1 MEGSLLGAALALKTA
16 YTSMSRPVTAITN
29 FFEKITS
36 GSISKK
42 STNFSAQ
49 ALLKVLDAYIKHQTK
64 ADEVKLDV
72 IRALE
77 TWNAE
82 RPDPLSYELSM
93 GFTSFLEEINLCI
106 TPQTHHFQQL
116 KHRLGTVEIREA
128 RQLDMK
134 KKHLDLVKKQ
144 DEAAGKHGPNA
155 IEALILKDQIDESNF
170 NMGLL
175 EGQIAEAA
183 EDCLL
188 SSFKD
193 IAEWIAE
200 NFRYL
205 GAHAENVKVG
215 VVELESQILKRQ
227 EEVRHDKSIG
237 ISRRLYFPKG
247 MKRGSR
253 STLFWKRN
261 G

>member
-1 MEGSLLGAALALKTA
+1 MEGSLLGAPLALKTA
-16 YTSMSRPVTAITN
+16 YTNMSRPVTAISN
-29 FFEKITS
+29 FFEKITPS
-36 GSISKK
+36 SISKK
-42 STNFSAQ
+42 SSNFSAQ

-72 IRALE
+72 IQALE
-77 TWNAE
+77 KWNSE

-93 GFTSFLEEINLCI
+93 GFTSLLEEINLCI
-106 TPQTHHFQQL
+106 TPQAHHFQQL
-116 KHRLGTVEIREA
+116 KHRLGTVEIRET

-134 KKHLDLVKKQ
+134 RKHLDLVRKQ
-144 DEAAGKHGPNA
+144 NEAAGKHGPNA

-175 EGQIAEAA
+175 EGQIAEAT

-205 GAHAENVKVG
+205 GLHAENVKVG
-215 VVELESQILKRQ
+215 LVELESQILKRQ
-227 EEVRHDKSIG
+227 ADVQEEKSMG

-247 MKRGSR
+247 MKRGYR
-253 STLFWKRN
+253 STFFRKRI